1 MDYVLINLNREGVSH
16 QVNHEGANSME
27 RGKLEEYSVLEDK
40 SVRVPRR
47 GGSSIW
53 WGESTGNKA
62 SREQS
67 TPSTVI
73 SHINR
78 IIFDGMMR
86 TKIILK

>member
-47 GGSSIW
+47 GG
-53 WGESTGNKA
+53 ESTGNKA

-78 IIFDGMMR
+78 IIFDVMMR
-86 TKIILK
+86 TKIVLK